1 MSTETTVTGGTTSI
15 IMATDLLSSLPAL
28 QSIPQ
33 VLLDAGA
40 DRSEWDLRQCLEQQA
55 PSSSTNGTEV
65 AHHKIFQ
72 QEGDYHPLAGSNSS
86 RSRLADHIS
95 ARIAKHQEERYQPK
109 GKSVRYRYRIDEEP
123 NTTTR
128 KNDNADDN
136 DADEVKV
143 EDLNRL
149 TLRTYVERID
159 SHNCTSTYL
168 SEVYEIETTTSP
180 ATAFDPTS
188 STTATVSGYVRLH
201 TFFYGEEG
209 DMITNNGAGLVNVQT
224 QLERHFT
231 QRTIVVQAAVATV
244 GSNKNQEEEE
254 TEEEPHHDS
263 VNTTSGSSVSG
274 GQPHQADPSAA
285 AATTTTRSNMES
297 LATAIVRALVQFVDE
312 QVLLPPAV
320 HPPQEAIA
328 TAASSLQRLRRVLPI
343 TKMRFRWD
351 AAAQRHVQLL
361 NGRQQQEQR

>member
-1 MSTETTVTGGTTSI
+1 MSSTETTATGGTTSI

-28 QSIPQ
+28 QSIPKI
-33 VLLDAGA
+33 LLDAGA
-40 DRSEWDLRQCLEQQA
+40 DRSVWDLRQCLEQQA
-55 PSSSTNGTEV
+55 RSSSTNGTEV
-65 AHHKIFQ
+65 AHLIL
-72 QEGDYHPLAGSNSS
+72 LAGSNSTS
-86 RSRLADHIS
+86 RNSLADHIS
-95 ARIAKHQEERYQPK
+95 AQIAQHQEERYQPK
-109 GKSVRYRYRIDEEP
+109 GESVRYRYCIDEEP

-128 KNDNADDN
+128 KKNDDADDDDADDN
-136 DADEVKV
+136 DEAKLD
-143 EDLNRL
+143 DPNRL

-159 SHNCTSTYL
+159 SHNGTSTYL
-168 SEVYEIETTTSP
+168 SEVYVIETTTAS
-180 ATAFDPTS
+180 DPSS
-188 STTATVSGYVRLH
+188 STTAIVSGSVRLH
-201 TFFYGEEG
+201 TFFYGEG
-209 DMITNNGAGLVNVQT
+209 CDMITTNGDTGLVNVQT
-224 QLERHFT
+224 QLERHFAK
-231 QRTIVVQAAVATV
+231 RTIVVQAAAATV

-254 TEEEPHHDS
+254 AEEAHHDS

-285 AATTTTRSNMES
+285 AATTTNMES